1 MFKCRIPINLS
12 PIKLLTGISYEILG
26 LKFLASSTLTFLVK
40 LIHLRHFHPQNRV
53 SASQV
58 LIIIVETKEFVSQTT
73 SGTVLNVNV
82 ALDMEE
88 NLAVSNRLFS
98 IY

>member
-1 MFKCRIPINLS
+1 M
-12 PIKLLTGISYEILG
+12 IL
-26 LKFLASSTLTFLVK
+26 
-40 LIHLRHFHPQNRV
+40 
-53 SASQV
+53 
-58 LIIIVETKEFVSQTT
+58 VETKEFVSQTT

-82 ALDMEE
+82 ALDMEG